1 MIITKFEKQYTG
13 MSEIVNDIDK
23 IGYSDEVISNFFDE
37 VSELDGSN
45 RTNDNNLYAAFV
57 RCTLKAAYDEV
68 PSYSSVN
75 STIRV
80 TVSNRRCYYSKN
92 GYSFSISTF
101 IDRDKNL
108 VFILNVEIN
117 KDPEILEST
126 RNTYYTNLVSLGF
139 EVSSTEVGKKR

>member
-1 MIITKFEKQYTG
+1 MTITKFEKQYNG
-13 MSEIVNDIDK
+13 MTEIVRDIDS
-23 IGYSDEVISNFFDE
+23 IGYTDEVISNFFDE
-37 VSELDGSN
+37 VSELNGSN
-45 RTNDNNLYAAFV
+45 SVNDNTLYTAFV
-57 RCTLKAAYDEV
+57 RCALKAAHDEV
-68 PSYSSVN
+68 PSYSSIN

-101 IDRDKNL
+101 IDKDKNL
-108 VFILNVEIN
+108 AYVLDVEIN

-126 RNTYYTNLVSLGF
+126 RNTYYNNLVSLGF